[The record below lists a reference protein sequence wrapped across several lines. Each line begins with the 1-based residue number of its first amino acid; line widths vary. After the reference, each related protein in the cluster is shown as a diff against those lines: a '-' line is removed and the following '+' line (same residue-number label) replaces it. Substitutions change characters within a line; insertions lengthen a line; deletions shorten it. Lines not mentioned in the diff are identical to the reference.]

1 MCRDCCIIEGKY
13 HECNERFCSQCLKEK
28 DLGHECYMSPLSDR
42 APRSVKVLYVFYDFE
57 ITHAIKRGDPS
68 FEHVPNPVCV

>member
-1 MCRDCCIIEGKY
+1 
-13 HECNERFCSQCLKEK
+13 
-28 DLGHECYMSPLSDR
+28 LGHECYMSPLSDR